1 MAYTKQLSPSEIVKV
16 AMEMVERDD
25 TEGISLRAVAS
36 ALGVKAPSLYRYFS
50 TKHALE
56 MAIAEA
62 ILRLMYA
69 ELAFASALSDPETRF
84 TEMAAAYLRFA
95 RKRYALYAFL
105 MQDRL
110 HGAYGS
116 HSGKEVWNLLL
127 ESASQISG
135 RPDDTSAAVATWS
148 FLHGYVTLKHAGG
161 FGESGPRGGL
171 ELGLRAFLD
180 GFANQQSGA
189 AKLQRNK
196 SDH

>member
-16 AMEMVERDD
+16 AMEMVERED

-50 TKHALE
+50 TKNALE
-56 MAIAEA
+56 MAVAEGV
-62 ILRLMYA
+62 LRSMYT
-69 ELAFASALSDPETRF
+69 ELVCAGAQPDPETRF
-84 TEMAAAYLRFA
+84 KEMAVAYLRFA
-95 RKRYALYAFL
+95 RTRYALYSFL
-105 MQDRL
+105 MQGRL

-116 HSGKEVWNLLL
+116 QAGKEVWNLLL

-148 FLHGYVTLKHAGG
+148 FLHGYATLEHAGG
-161 FGESGPRGGL
+161 FGKSGPHGGL

-180 GFANQQSGA
+180 GFANRQSDN
-189 AKLQRNK
+189 AKL
-196 SDH
+196 